1 MIDLVRVLVLVLL
14 SLFVARGASA
24 QCEVMPLRAR
34 DASPNQAFANSVGVS
49 GDWIVVGATGDD
61 DMCEPPSNCD
71 AGAAYVFHFNGVVW
85 SQVQKLT
92 PSLPN
97 GGDRVGTSVDIDG
110 DVLVLGASR
119 DNEYGEEAG
128 AAYVY
133 RNESDRWVRV
143 QRLTASDAEAFDRF
157 GQSVAIDGET
167 IVIGAPEI
175 ESGALTGFG
184 SAYVFEF
191 DGLRWQEAAKLV
203 ASDGDFGD
211 GAGFDV
217 GIDGDVIVMG
227 AFGSDASDSA
237 PSSGSAYVFRR
248 VDGLW
253 SEEQK
258 LIPPV
263 LAPNSLFGYSV
274 AVDGTMIVAGAWGL
288 TRAYVF
294 HDDGSQW
301 SFDGGLSPQPVVA
314 RFGYTVS
321 ISRKTIVVGTHETG
335 SGFPPTYGPGA
346 AFLFQRV
353 AGTWQ
358 RIAELVSSD
367 LGGDDLFGASAALEQ
382 DRLVIGATRNDALCP
397 AGEDCNNGSAY
408 VFSVRGDCAVP
419 GDCNEDGIVGLG
431 DYQVLL
437 FCLCGIP
444 TDCGCVDLNRN
455 GLIDLGDYQLF
466 QLAFSQFSTFVPGLR
481 PGSTPGWQ

>member
-1 MIDLVRVLVLVLL
+1 VIDLVRVLVFVLL
-14 SLFVARGASA
+14 PLLLAHGASA

-34 DASPNQAFANSVGVS
+34 DASANHAFASSLSVS

-61 DMCEPPSNCD
+61 DMCGLPSNCD
-71 AGAAYVFHFNGVVW
+71 AGAAYVFRFNGVVW

-92 PSLPN
+92 PSQPN
-97 GGDRVGTSVDIDG
+97 AGDRIGTSVDIDG
-110 DVLVLGASR
+110 QVLVLGASY
-119 DNEYGEEAG
+119 DEEYGEEAG
-128 AAYVY
+128 AAHVY
-133 RNESDRWVRV
+133 GNATGQWVQK

-175 ESGALTGFG
+175 ESGALTGLG

-191 DGLRWQEAAKLV
+191 DGSRWQEVARLF
-203 ASDGDFGD
+203 ASDGEFGD

-217 GIDGDVIVMG
+217 AIDGDVIVMG
-227 AFGSDASDSA
+227 AFGSDESDSV
-237 PSSGSAYVFRR
+237 PDSGAVYVFRR
-248 VDGLW
+248 VDGTW

-258 LIPPV
+258 LTAPV

-274 AVDGTMIVAGAWGL
+274 AVDGVMIVAGAWGL
-288 TRAYVF
+288 TRAYVYRY
-294 HDDGSQW
+294 DGGQW
-301 SFDGGLSPQPVVA
+301 NFDGGLSPHPVVA
-314 RFGYTVS
+314 RFGYSAS
-321 ISRKTIVVGTHETG
+321 ITRKTIVVGAQDTG

-353 AGTWQ
+353 EGNWQ
-358 RIAELVSSD
+358 RIARLTSSD
-367 LGGDDLFGASAALEQ
+367 LGEDDLFGKSVAIDQ
-382 DRLVIGATRNDALCP
+382 DRLVVGAPRNDALCP
-397 AGEDCNNGSAY
+397 AGENCNTGSAY
-408 VFSVRGDCAVP
+408 VFSVRGDCAVS

-437 FCLCGIP
+437 FCLSGIP
-444 TDCGCVDLNRN
+444 TDCACVDLNRN

-466 QLAFSQFSTFVPGLR
+466 QLSFSQFGTSVSGLR
-481 PGSTPGWQ
+481 PGWQ